1 MFFVTINLRKQV
13 KCKSEAIQDP
23 GHSGLSSGASVVVVV
38 VVVGAVV
45 GKGCLN
51 GGVFRFGGE
60 GELNR
65 FPKPN
70 AGAKTGNKDVATE
83 ATSGPLLLLLLLL
96 LLFPS
101 LLRAGFLAGFCGLGG
116 GALPPPPRIEP
127 SAGAKTGNSAAAV
140 EPASEFPVAAFNN
153 VPKT

>member
-1 MFFVTINLRKQV
+1 M

-23 GHSGLSSGASVVVVV
+23 GQSGLASGASVVVVV

-51 GGVFRFGGE
+51 GEGFLLGGE

-65 FPKPN
+65 FPNPK
-70 AGAKTGNKDVATE
+70 AGAKTGNNDVATE

-96 LLFPS
+96 LFPS
-101 LLRAGFLAGFCGLGG
+101 LLRAGFRAGFCGLGG
-116 GALPPPPRIEP
+116 GALPPPPRMEP
-127 SAGAKTGNSAAAV
+127 SAGANTGKSAAAV
-140 EPASEFPVAAFNN
+140 DPASEFPVAACNN
-153 VPKT
+153 VPKTWVKSGP